1 MLALAPQPRLEE
13 FAAAPIL
20 VGGRMV
26 EVSLS
31 YSVLRHPLRRDHPE
45 NLVPL
50 SAEQERAIQRAESG
64 DLPPWIVD
72 QITRMRYPVLWEAV
86 RTSVSIPSE
95 RARPIEARLA
105 AHVNDALRLMP
116 GANTRNRRVARL
128 TESDLVRG
136 ASIDVD
142 GTPTRGILLR
152 DDPDVVAFGLRVD
165 DRHVTAVLD
174 RNLAPLVDV
183 ALTRR

>member
-1 MLALAPQPRLEE
+1 MLALVRQPRLEE
-13 FAAAPIL
+13 FAAAPTL
-20 VGGRMV
+20 VGGRLV

-31 YSVLRHPLRRDHPE
+31 YSVIRHPLRRDHPE

-50 SAEQERAIQRAESG
+50 SAEQERAIQRAEAG

-116 GANTRNRRVARL
+116 GANARARRVAQL

-136 ASIDVD
+136 AMIDVD
-142 GTPTRGILLR
+142 GTPTRGIMLR
-152 DDPDVVAFGLRVD
+152 EDPDVVAFGLRID
-165 DRHVTAVLD
+165 DRHVTTVID
-174 RNLAPLVDV
+174 RSLAPLVNV